1 MSALRPMWL
10 LTICL
15 GTTLA
20 GWIAQ
25 LYAASHSLA
34 APVLHWAS
42 LITLGAVV
50 LITLLL
56 GLRVLRYRQGKLKR
70 RLDPIQAARTLVLAQ
85 SSAYAGA
92 LIAGWHLGILIDLLP
107 AAGVTSSAV
116 LLSLVMIAA
125 GVLMVSVG
133 WVVEQFC
140 KLPPEDPSAP
150 DAGGHKRE
158 DNEGYA
164 AGTG

>member
-1 MSALRPMWL
+1 M
-10 LTICL
+10 
-15 GTTLA
+15 
-20 GWIAQ
+20 
-25 LYAASHSLA
+25 
-34 APVLHWAS
+34 
-42 LITLGAVV
+42 
-50 LITLLL
+50 
-56 GLRVLRYRQGKLKR
+56 
-70 RLDPIQAARTLVLAQ
+70 LAQ
-85 SSAYAGA
+85 AGAYAGA

-116 LLSLVMIAA
+116 LLLVMIAA
-125 GVLMVSVG
+125 GVLMVIVG